1 MKNNILLAFCAAV
14 VLVAAGCI
22 STVNGSRTMGVPFTK
37 DKKESRYERPLDE
50 VFNAAKY
57 VVSNM
62 GLLTKESVLSGG
74 SNVVKVVEAK
84 INQRNVWVRVEP
96 VDLKVTDVTVQ
107 ARTAGGGSDVNLAAE
122 IDKQIALKLVK

>member
-1 MKNNILLAFCAAV
+1 
-14 VLVAAGCI
+14 
-22 STVNGSRTMGVPFTK
+22 
-37 DKKESRYERPLDE
+37 
-50 VFNAAKY
+50 
-57 VVSNM
+57 
-62 GLLTKESVLSGG
+62 
-74 SNVVKVVEAK
+74 VVKIVEAK

>member
-1 MKNNILLAFCAAV
+1 
-14 VLVAAGCI
+14 
-22 STVNGSRTMGVPFTK
+22 MGVPFTK

-62 GLLTKESVLSGG
+62 GLLTKESVISGG
-74 SNVVKVVEAK
+74 SNVVKVVEGK

-96 VDLKVTDVTVQ
+96 VDPKVTDVTVQ
-107 ARTAGGGSDVNLAAE
+107 ARTAGGGSDVDLAAE

>member
-1 MKNNILLAFCAAV
+1 MKNNVLVAFCAAV
-14 VLVAAGCI
+14 ALLAAGCI

-62 GLLTKESVLSGG
+62 GLLTKESVISGG
-74 SNVVKVVEAK
+74 SNVVKVVEGK

-96 VDLKVTDVTVQ
+96 VDPKVTDVTVQ
-107 ARTAGGGSDVNLAAE
+107 ARTAGGGSDVDLAAE